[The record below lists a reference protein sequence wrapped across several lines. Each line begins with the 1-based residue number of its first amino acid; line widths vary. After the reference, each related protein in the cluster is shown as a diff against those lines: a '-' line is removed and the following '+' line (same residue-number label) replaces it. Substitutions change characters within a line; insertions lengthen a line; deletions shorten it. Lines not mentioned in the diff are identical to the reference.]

1 MKNLNF
7 KVDKSKCIRCGL
19 CIKDCSCSVLEFD
32 ENKNP
37 RVAENGETRC
47 MKCQHCLAVCPTG
60 AISILGKNPDESLI
74 PQKEKSP
81 DVILNQIQSRRSV
94 RHYKQANLDKETLA
108 KLKNMLNWVP
118 TGCNDHRLLFAFIDD
133 IDAMA
138 EFKEKVYAKLKNLC
152 ENKPFPKDAER
163 FLSRLESV
171 IISENRQDVIFRNAP
186 HMIVACSPVDA
197 PCVDIDPVI
206 ALSYFELY
214 AQSLGVGTVWCG
226 LAQSCLNILPELSA
240 DLKIPQGYKPVYCM
254 LFGPPAIKFK
264 RIIQPKPYKKVSSP
278 KNLAKFRKFL
288 KSIGAKIINFVK

>member
-1 MKNLNF
+1 MKKLNF

-37 RVAENGETRC
+37 RVAENGEIRC
-47 MKCQHCLAVCPTG
+47 MECQHCLAVCPTG

-108 KLKNMLNWVP
+108 KLKNMLNWTP

-138 EFKEKVYAKLKNLC
+138 DFKEKVYDKLKKLC
-152 ENKPFPKDAER
+152 EKKPFPKDAER
-163 FLSRLESV
+163 FLSHLESN
-171 IISENRQDVIFRNAP
+171 IMSENRRDILFRNAP
-186 HMIVACSPVDA
+186 HLIVACSPVDA
-197 PCVDIDPVI
+197 PCADVDPII

-226 LAQSCLNILPELSA
+226 LVQTCLNVLPELSA
-240 DLKIPQGYKPVYCM
+240 ELKIPQGYKPVYCM
-254 LFGPPAIKFK
+254 LFGYPAIKFK
-264 RIIQPKPYKKVSSP
+264 RIIQPEPYKMVSYP

-288 KSIGAKIINFVK
+288 KSLGEKIVNFVK